1 MGGNVACLAAPAR
14 LATLTR
20 RPRRRAAAAGQLRN
34 LERALGE
41 SVRLC
46 DRTALIL
53 DIFSQR
59 AATREGKLQVG
70 GRPPQTREGTP

>member
-1 MGGNVACLAAPAR
+1 MFGSIASP
-14 LATLTR
+14 T
-20 RPRRRAAAAGQLRN
+20 PHAAGQLRN

-41 SVRLC
+41 AVRLC

-59 AATREGKLQVG
+59 AQTREGKLQVRG
-70 GRPPQTREGTP
+70 FAVAVLSFPPAAGAAAWFSGFE